1 MKKIAVSLIALAAI
15 SGAAFAADGADNNVP
30 AFDHNPGSNVS
41 TGIESTDTSALAA
54 GAAEKG
60 SDIPNYINRSQLR

>member
-1 MKKIAVSLIALAAI
+1 MKKIAVSLIALTVI

-41 TGIESTDTSALAA
+41 TEIESADTSALADVA
-54 GAAEKG
+54 VESG

>member
-30 AFDHNPGSNVS
+30 AFEHNPGNSVS

-54 GAAEKG
+54 GAAKSG

>member
-30 AFDHNPGSNVS
+30 AFDHNPGGNVS
-41 TGIESTDTSALAA
+41 TGVESVDTSALADA
-54 GAAEKG
+54 AAENG